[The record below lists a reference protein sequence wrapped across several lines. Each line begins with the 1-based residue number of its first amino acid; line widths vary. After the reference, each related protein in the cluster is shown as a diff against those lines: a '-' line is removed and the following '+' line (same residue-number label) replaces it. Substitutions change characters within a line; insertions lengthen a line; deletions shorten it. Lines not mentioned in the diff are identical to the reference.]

1 MFEIVMFYFSWDM
14 RCKRDIF
21 WVGGKKW
28 KFESEYYWYFL
39 WFCVV
44 FGKENNNNK
53 NEIGWKI

>member
-1 MFEIVMFYFSWDM
+1 M

-53 NEIGWKI
+53 NEIG